1 MSKTARRIEQITD
14 EEVAARLRLSA
25 TRLHRRLRRHA
36 GDALTP
42 SQTSALAAI
51 DIHGPLTLGAL
62 AEHEGVSAPSVTKVL
77 AILEEDGLVQRSAD
91 PTDRRVHYVTI
102 TAKGAALIEES
113 RRRRTAWLTERVR
126 ELDPDQRSAL
136 ADALDVLDVLSQRD
150 LAQKESS

>member
-1 MSKTARRIEQITD
+1 MPKAAVITD

-51 DIHGPLTLGAL
+51 DVHGPLTLGAL

-77 AILEEDGLVQRSAD
+77 AILEDDGLVQRAPD
-91 PTDRRVHYVTI
+91 PADRRVNYVSVTP
-102 TAKGAALIEES
+102 KGAALVEES
-113 RRRRTAWLTERVR
+113 RRRKTAWLTERVR
-126 ELDPDQRSAL
+126 ELDADQRRAL
-136 ADALDVLDVLSQRD
+136 AEALDVLDALSQNE
-150 LAQKESS
+150 LAQKEAN